1 MTERAD
7 LQRLGALSGARVAA
21 VVVLATALVVGTH
34 PAPAGADVVTASN
47 TTPIAVPAAGSAN
60 GQGAASPYPSGISV
74 SGMTGTV
81 SDVNITL
88 TNVVHPIATD
98 IDVLLVGPAGQ
109 NLLVMSDVKG
119 DSGFSA
125 NGTVTFDDQAA
136 AQIPATGVPGTGP

>member
-7 LQRLGALSGARVAA
+7 RQRFGALSGARVAA
-21 VVVLATALVVGTH
+21 VILLATALVVGVH
-34 PAPAGADVVTASN
+34 PDPAGADVVTASN

-60 GQGAASPYPSGISV
+60 DTGPASPYPSPITI

-109 NLLVMSDVKG
+109 NLSLIHIPSPR
-119 DSGFSA
+119 DS
-125 NGTVTFDDQAA
+125 
-136 AQIPATGVPGTGP
+136 